1 MNKCHAHTKA
11 VGVGGHVWLYKLLGQ
26 RNTTSYIEQHL
37 AHKKIMFK
45 HTQLKFDSLEC
56 KLGNLKL
63 VWNKV

>member
-1 MNKCHAHTKA
+1 MPTEA
-11 VGVGGHVWLYKLLGQ
+11 VGDLFGYKLLGQ
-26 RNTTSYIEQHL
+26 RNTTSSIEQHL

-45 HTQLKFDSLEC
+45 HTQVKFDSLEC